1 MDSRRCLATRDGPL
15 HILVNNAGIMAPQ
28 GVRRG
33 VASYA
38 LDTEKAARLWHV
50 SLEMLAGQ
58 APMA

>member
-1 MDSRRCLATRDGPL
+1 MPAFVATRDGPL

-28 GVRRG
+28 GVRRS

-38 LDTEKAARLWHV
+38 LDTLRKPPGCGTF
-50 SLEMLAGQ
+50 LEMLAGQ